1 MSAPARTIY
10 DRIPFVL
17 FSTSTDSVLTLS
29 PTPGRPLL
37 TVYPAERGLSTTQTS
52 AQSWPLFSFLVHPMI
67 YRLFPLSGSPH
78 VSLVQI
84 LGIWLPSSITPSPY
98 SLVSAV
104 AQALPERVQTGWTP
118 FLPPDE
124 PATSPTWDTYP
135 SVHVGWLFPRTEEF
149 PEDQPLRDS
158 CVSMTIPPSCALLA
172 QACASLLRFLTG
184 VVFSGRLLSSN
195 FAIPRC
201 PHEDLSSEP
210 YPVMDMADYDSM
222 WHWWQRLQEH
232 QRSSKDQ
239 PLPLL
244 EVRTQGPIPRYMPTT
259 PPSPSP
265 IPDPV
270 LLCADWTFRSQSLRS
285 STGKGLSV
293 PQKASAVALLPLDT
307 NDMPVETAELPPAEA
322 QHPQKLL
329 IPLALPW
336 SSSFCTR
343 GKKTPRQ
350 GAPPAQPTPITN
362 LDKQGRPMIIAHLS
376 QKSITL
382 PAKEAYNEEGK
393 EEKEEERK
401 GARSS
406 NEASTHEFQCSQ
418 EQSKSKKADLPEY
431 VTPRPVPTMDTVRL
445 ASESLAKE
453 QSEPTVF
460 NTDAPTA
467 SSAIADTSMGQGAPP
482 AQPTPIANLDK
493 QGRPMIIA
501 RSSQKSITPPAEDA
515 YNEEGEE
522 EKGGGRGGG
531 AGSSNKASTHE
542 FQRCQEQRPAARAR
556 RADLPEYVPPRPVP
570 TMDTV
575 RLASESLAKEQS
587 ESTVFNTGCAHC
599 ILCDRGCEHGTPGT
613 RPFGNELITDLS
625 AARTDS
631 ELAREQLFR
640 AGACLAVASNRV
652 GAWIRG
658 MISLLGPDGLPGMA
672 ELPEELQPI
681 WAQLLLDSETELS
694 NDYRATILRYP
705 FISDPR

>member
-10 DRIPFVL
+10 DRIP
-17 FSTSTDSVLTLS
+17 SCSSVPPPTL
-29 PTPGRPLL
+29 
-37 TVYPAERGLSTTQTS
+37 
-52 AQSWPLFSFLVHPMI
+52 WW
-67 YRLFPLSGSPH
+67 
-78 VSLVQI
+78 I

-98 SLVSAV
+98 SKTVQRTYAFIPRSKDSNDLLAGLFRLVSAV
-104 AQALPERVQTGWTP
+104 AQALPERVQTGWTA

-149 PEDQPLRDS
+149 PEDQPLRD
-158 CVSMTIPPSCALLA
+158 LL
-172 QACASLLRFLTG
+172 CIDDHTTLLRIARPSLRVFASFLTG
-184 VVFSGRLLSSN
+184 VVFTPHTLSSSCWTAFPEAVHYFFNLTCTLIATLLPEQHDPAWTQYPPSFPGIFWPPLSSN

-232 QRSSKDQ
+232 QRSSKSQ

-244 EVRTQGPIPRYMPTT
+244 EVRTQGPIPRTT
-259 PPSPSP
+259 CLRLLPRHRPYP
-265 IPDPV
+265 IRCSS
-270 LLCADWTFRSQSLRS
+270 CADWTFRSQVRKFAIQSLRS

-336 SSSFCTR
+336 SSSFCHS
-343 GKKTPRQ
+343 RQ
-350 GAPPAQPTPITN
+350 EDSSQGHLLRNPPLLLYN

-401 GARSS
+401 RSPFVQRSVNARVPMLPR
-406 NEASTHEFQCSQ
+406 AKRKTR
-418 EQSKSKKADLPEY
+418 SKSKKADLPEY

-460 NTDAPTA
+460 NTMRPLH
-467 SSAIADTSMGQGAPP
+467 PP
-482 AQPTPIANLDK
+482 QSRIRVW
-493 QGRPMIIA
+493 GRA
-501 RSSQKSITPPAEDA
+501 HLLRTHSYCWATHDYRAL
-515 YNEEGEE
+515 EGEE
-522 EKGGGRGGG
+522 EKEEEEEEEPVRPTKRQRTSSSAAKSKGKGKRKTRGK
-531 AGSSNKASTHE
+531 SKK
-542 FQRCQEQRPAARAR
+542 
-556 RADLPEYVPPRPVP
+556 ADLPEYVPPRPVP

-587 ESTVFNTGCAHC
+587 ESTVFNTDAPTASSAIADASMAPGNQT
-599 ILCDRGCEHGTPGT
+599 IEQGTPV
-613 RPFGNELITDLS
+613 PLFPYWYELITDLS

-652 GAWIRG
+652 GAWIAG
-658 MISLLGPDGLPGMA
+658 
-672 ELPEELQPI
+672 
-681 WAQLLLDSETELS
+681 
-694 NDYRATILRYP
+694 
-705 FISDPR
+705 